1 MGKETDKNVSAKR
14 RTVSYFTLSA
24 SIVVAILVGFLVGMR
39 SNDFFI
45 SDNSLAPLKET
56 YKALQANY
64 DGKLDDKKLIEGA
77 SRGMVQAAGDP
88 YTVFFD
94 KKEAAEFEKDLDG
107 EFSGIGAELGKK
119 DDKLVII
126 SALDSSPA
134 QEAGL
139 LPNDVITAVNSEET
153 TGWSVEKAVSKIRG
167 EKGTSVKLS
176 IVRDGEV
183 SEVNIVRDTITDPSV
198 KLEEKGDVGIIRI
211 SRFGEDTASKTRAA
225 AEKFAN
231 KKAVVV
237 DLRGNGGGYLQ
248 SAKEIASLWLDEGQT
263 VVSERS
269 GGQTR
274 QSYKAEGDNVLKD
287 VPTVVLINQGS
298 ASASEILAGAL
309 QDHGAAKIV
318 GEQSFGKGSVQD
330 VIDLRNGAKL
340 KVTIA
345 RWFTPNGKNIS
356 KHGITPDVVVV
367 AGKTDDKDNDTQL
380 NKALDIIK

>member
-77 SRGMVQAAGDP
+77 SRGMVQAVGDP
-88 YTVFFD
+88 YTVFLD
-94 KKEAAEFEKDLDG
+94 KKEAAEFASDLDG
-107 EFSGIGAELGKK
+107 TFSGIGAELGKK
-119 DDKLVII
+119 KDKLVVI

-134 QEAGL
+134 QKAGL
-139 LPNDVITAVNSEET
+139 KPNDIIAAVNEDET
-153 TGWSVEKAVSKIRG
+153 TGWSVDKAVSKIRG
-167 EKGTSVKLS
+167 EKGTIVKLTL
-176 IVRDGEV
+176 IRDGEV
-183 SEVNIVRDTITDPSV
+183 VDVSIKRATITDPSV
-198 KLEEKGDVGIIRI
+198 KTEEKGDVGVIRI
-211 SRFGEDTASKTRAA
+211 ARFGDETASLTRKA
-225 AEKFAN
+225 AEKFAD
-231 KKAVVV
+231 KRAIIV

-248 SAKEIASLWLDEGQT
+248 SSKEIASLWLNNGQV

-269 GGQTR
+269 GGTTNDTL
-274 QSYKAEGDNVLKD
+274 KAEGDNVLSGK
-287 VPTVVLINQGS
+287 PTIVLVDQGS

-309 QDHGAAKIV
+309 QDHKIARIV
-318 GEQSFGKGSVQD
+318 GEKTFGKGSVQD
-330 VIDLRNGAKL
+330 VVNLRNGAQL

-345 RWFTPNGKNIS
+345 RWYTPNGKNIS
-356 KHGITPDVVVV
+356 KQGITPDVVVV
-367 AGKTDDKDNDTQL
+367 AGKNDDRDNDTQL
-380 NKALDIIK
+380 NKALELLK

>member
-1 MGKETDKNVSAKR
+1 MGKEKQQKDGAKR

-24 SIVVAILVGFLVGMR
+24 CIVVAILAGFVAGTR
-39 SNDFFI
+39 SNDLFI
-45 SDNSLAPLKET
+45 SDSSLMPLKET
-56 YKALQANY
+56 YKALKSHY
-64 DGKLDDKKLIEGA
+64 DGKLDDKTLIEGA

-94 KKEAAEFEKDLDG
+94 KKEAAEFKDGIDG
-107 EFSGIGAELGKK
+107 VFSGIGAELGKK
-119 DDKLVII
+119 DDKLVVIY
-126 SALDSSPA
+126 ALDSNPA
-134 QEAGL
+134 KNAGL
-139 LPNDVITAVNSEET
+139 LPNDVIAAVNGEET

-167 EKGTSVKLS
+167 EKGTSVKLT
-176 IVRDGEV
+176 IVRDGDV

-198 KLEEKGDVGIIRI
+198 KLEEKGDVGVIRI

-225 AEKFAN
+225 AEKFTN
-231 KKAVVV
+231 KKAVVI

-248 SAKEIASLWLDEGQT
+248 SAQEIASLWLDKGQT

-269 GGQTR
+269 GGHTR
-274 QSYKAEGDNVLKD
+274 QSHKSEGDNVLKD
-287 VPTVVLINQGS
+287 KPTVVLVDQGS

-309 QDHGAAKIV
+309 QDHKAAKIV

-330 VIDLRNGAKL
+330 IIELRNGAKL

-345 RWFTPNGKNIS
+345 RWYTPNGKNIS

-380 NKALDIIK
+380 NKTLDIIK